1 MTKRTRVLE
10 VYRGKKIGVA
20 VPAYNEEKYIAR
32 TLEEM
37 PEYVDKFTLSTTALR
52 LELLKL
58 LRNT

>member
-1 MTKRTRVLE
+1 VLE